1 MAKCL
6 WQKSVE
12 TAKFIW
18 NLAVATAEFGR
29 NLAVWNWRNEAATFA
44 LRAFCLGFDYL
55 KGRHLC
61 AATK

>member
-18 NLAVATAEFGR
+18 NLAVATAEFAR
-29 NLAVWNWRNEAATFA
+29 NLAVWDWRNEAATFA
-44 LRAFCLGFDYL
+44 LRAFCLGFD
-55 KGRHLC
+55 
-61 AATK
+61 